1 LLEKIIEIHEES
13 NERYGSPRIHA
24 ELTASDV
31 HCNVK
36 TVEKLMKQNEIAA
49 KRKRKFKATTDSKH
63 DLPIAPNVL
72 GREFAVEHE
81 DEVWVSDITYI
92 ATAQSWLY
100 LAVFIDLRTR
110 KIVGW
115 SMSDEMTAELV
126 VNAFKMG
133 VQRQGQA
140 PLVAHSDRGSQ
151 YASSLFRNTLEL
163 HSVIQSMSRK
173 GNCWDNAPAESF
185 FGSLKTE
192 LIYRQIYKTQ
202 EAAQFDIFEYIEI
215 FYNKRRRHSSLGYK
229 TPEEFSLK
237 NRKVA

>member
-1 LLEKIIEIHEES
+1 
-13 NERYGSPRIHA
+13 
-24 ELTASDV
+24 
-31 HCNVK
+31 
-36 TVEKLMKQNEIAA
+36 MKQNDIAA

-115 SMSDEMTAELV
+115 SMSEEMTAELV
-126 VNAFKMG
+126 VNAFNMG

-151 YASSLFRNTLEL
+151 YASSLFRNTLDRY
-163 HSVIQSMSRK
+163 SVIQSMSRK

-202 EAAQFDIFEYIEI
+202 EAAQFDIFAYMEI

-237 NRKVA
+237 DKRVA